1 LRYRTVTR
9 RSPEAGRS
17 AVRWTRQERQTGDSK
32 RPPGSFGRVAFET
45 NCRSVPVPFVL
56 LSKRTERSLVPDAG
70 TSPSKLVLR
79 EFLSVPTVRM
89 GLPRA
94 DPVGTLKGICTLNQ
108 RAPQI
113 WKELPLRSV
122 IPIIAALVTVV
133 TANVSLA
140 QSTATPPPESGA
152 TCPPDVK
159 GEPPTVGGGSSEP
172 LSDKLA
178 QSKGVICPPAG
189 VDREME
195 VTPPSGG
202 HLKVIPPP
210 GTPGGDPNVQP
221 K

>member
-1 LRYRTVTR
+1 
-9 RSPEAGRS
+9 
-17 AVRWTRQERQTGDSK
+17 
-32 RPPGSFGRVAFET
+32 
-45 NCRSVPVPFVL
+45 
-56 LSKRTERSLVPDAG
+56 
-70 TSPSKLVLR
+70 
-79 EFLSVPTVRM
+79 M
-89 GLPRA
+89 
-94 DPVGTLKGICTLNQ
+94 
-108 RAPQI
+108 
-113 WKELPLRSV
+113 RSV
-122 IPIIAALVTVV
+122 IPIIAVLVTVV

>member
-1 LRYRTVTR
+1 MTASALRRDVTHCIPEKR
-9 RSPEAGRS
+9 QRLCSPYAS
-17 AVRWTRQERQTGDSK
+17 AC
-32 RPPGSFGRVAFET
+32 P
-45 NCRSVPVPFVL
+45 
-56 LSKRTERSLVPDAG
+56 
-70 TSPSKLVLR
+70 
-79 EFLSVPTVRM
+79 
-89 GLPRA
+89 LPRA
-94 DPVGTLKGICTLNQ
+94 DPVGTLKELCTLTN
-108 RAPQI
+108 ALANL
-113 WKELPLRSV
+113 EGLPLRSV
-122 IPIIAALVTVV
+122 VPIIAALVTVV

-140 QSTATPPPESGA
+140 QSTATPRPESGA

-210 GTPGGDPNVQP
+210 GTPGGDPKVQP